1 MGRERSQAAA
11 GLAPGRVPAQPK
23 DARYKRPMRRLL
35 LLVLLAACGNT
46 GAPFQNGVALADAFG
61 GLRFTEPLLV
71 LQEPGPT
78 GRFLVVEKRGTI
90 QAVGKSNTATP
101 FLDHR
106 AKVNSTPGEAG
117 LLGLA
122 LSPGWPADPTAYVSY
137 TAPSPQ
143 SPANLRSTLS
153 RLTSRDGGATLDP
166 STETI
171 LLTVEQP
178 FANHNG
184 GHVVFGPDGYLYF
197 GLGDGGNAGDPMG
210 NAQNLGVLLGK
221 LLRLDPATGKAP
233 ITNPFV
239 NRHGARPEIYAYG
252 LRNPWRFSFDR
263 QTGDLVIGDVGQD
276 AVEEIDF
283 ARKGTARGANYG
295 WRPWEGR
302 SRNFDEPAPGAKFPV
317 ITKTHSD
324 GWCSIT
330 GGYVVRD
337 RAVPGLYGRYVY
349 GDYCKGE
356 LRSARLSAGRARDD
370 RRIAGL
376 KTISGLDSFGEDA
389 AGRVYVVSQEG
400 AVYRFAAG
408 LRRAR
413 ARARPR
419 GEAGGA

>member
-1 MGRERSQAAA
+1 
-11 GLAPGRVPAQPK
+11 
-23 DARYKRPMRRLL
+23 
-35 LLVLLAACGNT
+35 GNT
-46 GAPFQNGVALADAFG
+46 GAALQNGVALAEAFG

-78 GRFLVVEKRGTI
+78 GRFLVVEKRGTS

-143 SPANLRSTLS
+143 SPATLRSTLS
-153 RLTSRDGGATLDP
+153 RLTSRDGGTTLDP

-197 GLGDGGNAGDPMG
+197 GLGDGGSGGDPMG

-239 NRHGARPEIYAYG
+239 NRPGARPEIYAYG

-263 QTGDLVIGDVGQD
+263 QTRKLWLGDVGQD
-276 AVEEIDF
+276 AFEEIDTVEAGQNF
-283 ARKGTARGANYG
+283 GWNRKEGKSCYRSSTCAGDFTDPVVDYPHDQGLSVTAGFVYRGSDVPALQ
-295 WRPWEGR
+295 GR
-302 SRNFDEPAPGAKFPV
+302 F
-317 ITKTHSD
+317 
-324 GWCSIT
+324 
-330 GGYVVRD
+330 
-337 RAVPGLYGRYVY
+337 VY
-349 GDYCKGE
+349 GDFG
-356 LRSARLSAGRARDD
+356 SGRIWSLAADGP
-370 RRIAGL
+370 AQAQVL
-376 KTISGLDSFGEDA
+376 AQAANISSFGEDRR
-389 AGRVYVVSQEG
+389 GELYVVDLGG
-400 AVYRFAAG
+400 AVSRFVPSSQAG
-408 LRRAR
+408 ALAK
-413 ARARPR
+413 P
-419 GEAGGA
+419 

>member
-1 MGRERSQAAA
+1 
-11 GLAPGRVPAQPK
+11 
-23 DARYKRPMRRLL
+23 MRRLL

-46 GAPFQNGVALADAFG
+46 GAALQNGVALAEAFG

-153 RLTSRDGGATLDP
+153 RFTSRDGGATLDP

-197 GLGDGGNAGDPMG
+197 GLGDGGSGGDPMG

-239 NRHGARPEIYAYG
+239 NRPGARPEIYAYG

-263 QTGDLVIGDVGQD
+263 QTRKLWLGDVGQD
-276 AVEEIDF
+276 AFEEIDTVEAGQNF
-283 ARKGTARGANYG
+283 GWNRKEGKSCYRSSTCAGDFTHPVVDYPHDQGLSVTAGFVYRGSDVPALQ
-295 WRPWEGR
+295 GR
-302 SRNFDEPAPGAKFPV
+302 F
-317 ITKTHSD
+317 
-324 GWCSIT
+324 
-330 GGYVVRD
+330 
-337 RAVPGLYGRYVY
+337 VY
-349 GDYCKGE
+349 GDFG
-356 LRSARLSAGRARDD
+356 SGRIWSLAADGP
-370 RRIAGL
+370 AQAQVL
-376 KTISGLDSFGEDA
+376 AHAANISSFGEDQR
-389 AGRVYVVSQEG
+389 GEVYVVDLGG
-400 AVYRFAAG
+400 AVSRFVPSSQAG
-408 LRRAR
+408 ALAK
-413 ARARPR
+413 P
-419 GEAGGA
+419 

>member
-1 MGRERSQAAA
+1 
-11 GLAPGRVPAQPK
+11 
-23 DARYKRPMRRLL
+23 MRRLL
-35 LLVLLAACGNT
+35 LVVLLAACGNT
-46 GAPFQNGVALADAFG
+46 GAPLQNGVALADAFG

-137 TAPSPQ
+137 TAPSAQ

-153 RLTSRDGGATLDP
+153 RFTSRDGGATLDP

-197 GLGDGGNAGDPMG
+197 GLGDGGDAGDPMG

-239 NRHGARPEIYAYG
+239 NRPGARPEIYAYG

-263 QTGDLVIGDVGQD
+263 QTRKLWLGDVGQD
-276 AVEEIDF
+276 AFEEIDNVEAGQNF
-283 ARKGTARGANYG
+283 GWNRKEGKSCYRSSTCAGDFTDPVVDYPHDQGLSVTAGFVYRGSDVPALQ
-295 WRPWEGR
+295 GR
-302 SRNFDEPAPGAKFPV
+302 F
-317 ITKTHSD
+317 
-324 GWCSIT
+324 
-330 GGYVVRD
+330 
-337 RAVPGLYGRYVY
+337 VY
-349 GDYCKGE
+349 GDFG
-356 LRSARLSAGRARDD
+356 SGRIWSLAADGP
-370 RRIAGL
+370 AQAQVL
-376 KTISGLDSFGEDA
+376 AQAANISSFGEDQR
-389 AGRVYVVSQEG
+389 GELYVVDLAG
-400 AVYRFAAG
+400 AVSRFVPSSQAG
-408 LRRAR
+408 ALAK
-413 ARARPR
+413 P
-419 GEAGGA
+419 